1 MEKELEELI
10 IEIANIKNICKA
22 HLSLPVDAGLY
33 AIVGENAT
41 GKSTLMLALSQL
53 VRGSSLSQ
61 LDEIDFGNDSYVK
74 FKIGERGAIW
84 KYSYPHKRWEN
95 NIYPDKLPFDGFYE
109 GSIFYG
115 TRFRDISIAKTIP
128 NQEHICDA
136 DDFVKTNLSKILHD
150 NYDNYKTLK
159 RIKNRVIASSYKLEG
174 LPYFMEVNGK
184 TISQFKMSSGE
195 CMLISLLDFI
205 NNKVMRK
212 NYKQA
217 DRLLIFIDEVE
228 LALHPSAIA
237 RLVDFLNKLSAE
249 HDVAVYFST
258 HSAEIIRR
266 ILPRRIY
273 QIENIQGNII
283 VNTPAY
289 PSYVIRDLYA
299 PDGFDYMILVED
311 VLAKQIVEKVLRE
324 ENMRNSRLIFVEP
337 CGDWYNN
344 LRLHRDMKDNSILGF
359 GKKIISIIDGDV
371 EDKVKEKKE
380 FDALPKTF
388 LPINSLEK
396 YIYKKIISEQ
406 DTNFIKYF
414 GDKFFHVRSIKN
426 IINDYKSNYDYL
438 RDKNGKK
445 LYDMLMSNL
454 YEIGI
459 QEGDF
464 VKIFCD
470 DLYQMVDF
478 SKFKKRLEKMLM

>member
-184 TISQFKMSSGE
+184 TISQFKMSSGGW
-195 CMLISLLDFI
+195 
-205 NNKVMRK
+205 
-212 NYKQA
+212 
-217 DRLLIFIDEVE
+217 
-228 LALHPSAIA
+228 A
-237 RLVDFLNKLSAE
+237 RNRWSQ
-249 HDVAVYFST
+249 S
-258 HSAEIIRR
+258 
-266 ILPRRIY
+266 
-273 QIENIQGNII
+273 
-283 VNTPAY
+283 
-289 PSYVIRDLYA
+289 
-299 PDGFDYMILVED
+299 
-311 VLAKQIVEKVLRE
+311 
-324 ENMRNSRLIFVEP
+324 
-337 CGDWYNN
+337 
-344 LRLHRDMKDNSILGF
+344 
-359 GKKIISIIDGDV
+359 
-371 EDKVKEKKE
+371 
-380 FDALPKTF
+380 
-388 LPINSLEK
+388 
-396 YIYKKIISEQ
+396 
-406 DTNFIKYF
+406 
-414 GDKFFHVRSIKN
+414 
-426 IINDYKSNYDYL
+426 
-438 RDKNGKK
+438 
-445 LYDMLMSNL
+445 
-454 YEIGI
+454 
-459 QEGDF
+459 
-464 VKIFCD
+464 
-470 DLYQMVDF
+470 
-478 SKFKKRLEKMLM
+478 